1 MPIFSSQFFNFT
13 FDYWSMNP
21 SLQVDDNFYF
31 TISEQLANIG
41 GFQTT
46 GTPIFLCKV
55 YSITYNV
62 KNSHVI
68 VQVLAEN
75 PPEDFLEIDDIYYS
89 FSKNGEVNQNE
100 LLGYYK
106 TVQFVNDSRQKAK
119 LFAVGVEITEN
130 SK

>member
-1 MPIFSSQFFNFT
+1 MT
-13 FDYWSMNP
+13 
-21 SLQVDDNFYF
+21 
-31 TISEQLANIG
+31 
-41 GFQTT
+41 
-46 GTPIFLCKV
+46 
-55 YSITYNV
+55 ITYNV

>member
-46 GTPIFLCKV
+46 GTPIFLGKV